1 LPSLDIKDA
10 INAVIGICTLAGIV
24 GAIRIAVAKL
34 EVGQMAAVAEFR
46 KAQEEILRQLG
57 ALHKRLDDTNKRV
70 SRNEIT
76 TARLEERV
84 DIAWPGPNRSQRFR
98 LPEAE
103 D

>member
-10 INAVIGICTLAGIV
+10 ITIVTGIV
-24 GAIRIAVAKL
+24 TLSGVIWSMRAAVAKL
-34 EVGQMAAVAEFR
+34 ETGQAEV
-46 KAQEEILRQLG
+46 LRQLG

-84 DIAWPGPNRSQRFR
+84 DLTMPTLTRSQRFR
-98 LPEAE
+98 LPDAE

>member
-1 LPSLDIKDA
+1 MPSLDIKDA
-10 INAVIGICTLAGIV
+10 VTIVTGIV
-24 GAIRIAVAKL
+24 TLSGVIWSMRAAVAKL
-34 EVGQMAAVAEFR
+34 ETGQAEV
-46 KAQEEILRQLG
+46 LRQLG

-84 DIAWPGPNRSQRFR
+84 DIAMPGLTRSQRFR
-98 LPEAE
+98 VPNAE

>member
-10 INAVIGICTLAGIV
+10 VTIVTGIITLSGVIWSMRA
-24 GAIRIAVAKL
+24 AVAKL
-34 EVGQMAAVAEFR
+34 ETGQAEV
-46 KAQEEILRQLG
+46 LRQLG

-70 SRNEIT
+70 SKNELL

-84 DIAWPGPNRSQRFR
+84 DLTWPGPNRSQRFR
-98 LPEAE
+98 LPDAE